1 MIGDSKGG
9 YFLAWV
15 CMRKHVSQMA
25 AREASCDCDVI
36 ARDEDKARMKVA
48 EPRSCSNLSHV
59 ESSFGFRL
67 RYPQASFVAEFPLGF
82 KKPNFLSL
90 CVCSTVL

>member
-1 MIGDSKGG
+1 MNMIGDSKGG

-36 ARDEDKARMKVA
+36 ARDEDKARMKV
-48 EPRSCSNLSHV
+48 LLKLV
-59 ESSFGFRL
+59 
-67 RYPQASFVAEFPLGF
+67 
-82 KKPNFLSL
+82 
-90 CVCSTVL
+90 